1 MKIGYSVEG
10 STDRALLEGLRR
22 RWCPQAQSVEGRVRG
37 TSGISQRREIPNT
50 CRELVSKGAALIVF
64 LRDANEENWRAVL
77 NADTD
82 RCCDEH
88 KHLTVFGVC
97 DRNVECWM
105 CADRD
110 WIAKRTAKE
119 TAEFQVADPKAA
131 FESALA
137 ITARDRKEN
146 EIAELVQDAPLR
158 NWLAN
163 RSFEDFYDNLWQ
175 KSKEHNCRIENL
187 RERQ

>member
-1 MKIGYSVEG
+1 
-10 STDRALLEGLRR
+10 
-22 RWCPQAQSVEGRVRG
+22 
-37 TSGISQRREIPNT
+37 
-50 CRELVSKGAALIVF
+50 
-64 LRDANEENWRAVL
+64 
-77 NADTD
+77 
-82 RCCDEH
+82 
-88 KHLTVFGVC
+88 
-97 DRNVECWM
+97 M